1 MLPSTATPLHLTLNY
16 WRKVKWTDYYL
27 HCFILQTSHTPDL
40 SKYSPFLSASANV
53 CVLFVF
59 PFSVL
64 HPSVQKRTMTT
75 SQARTAPTSPAPGT
89 SRPPLSVSHQP
100 SKNREQEK
108 SSTGQTAM
116 IQMNQRH
123 KDQNKLLVHMVRFHH
138 PSVVRAGCVG
148 SIRH

>member
-1 MLPSTATPLHLTLNY
+1 MK
-16 WRKVKWTDYYL
+16 RTDYYL
-27 HCFILQTSHTPDL
+27 HGFILQTSHTPDL

-53 CVLFVF
+53 RVLFVLLS

-64 HPSVQKRTMTT
+64 HPLVQKRTMTM

-100 SKNREQEK
+100 SKNREQEM

-116 IQMNQRH
+116 IRMNQTH
-123 KDQNKLLVHMVRFHH
+123 KDHNKLLVHMVRFHH
-138 PSVVRAGCVG
+138 LSVVRAGCVG
-148 SIRH
+148 SIRL